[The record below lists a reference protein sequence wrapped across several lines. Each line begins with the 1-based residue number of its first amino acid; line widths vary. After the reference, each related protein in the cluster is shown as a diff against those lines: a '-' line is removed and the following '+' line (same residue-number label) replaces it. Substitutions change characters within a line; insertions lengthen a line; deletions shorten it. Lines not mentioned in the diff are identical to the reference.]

1 MPVLTK
7 KTFTHYTWFLD
18 GEKVSLSFVWQVT
31 AKVTRR
37 KSKNTRVENFEVTA
51 DSRENAMEAA
61 GRKFKGAF
69 IKEVVSL
76 TPSGIWKHSMYLDRG
91 GVITIPEEILS
102 QIELPSDL

>member
-1 MPVLTK
+1 MPTLTK

-31 AKVTRR
+31 AKVTRH

-51 DSRENAMEAA
+51 DSRENAHTAA

-69 IKEVVSL
+69 IKEIVSC
-76 TPSGIWKHSMYLDRG
+76 TPSGIWKHSMYLDRP
-91 GVITIPEEILS
+91 GVSTIPDEILK